1 MRKRTSHSCPSKL
14 TSTLSKGSNGYGPF
28 DQIAGEMYVTCI
40 LRGEVTYKPTLQ
52 AQ

>member
-14 TSTLSKGSNGYGPF
+14 TSTFIKRQQWVWAF
-28 DQIAGEMYVTCI
+28 DQIAGEMYVICT